1 MELYTQTAF
10 ELSKHLTLRYSTS
23 FGISSRLFQADIQPA
38 IYAIYGLVRIADEI
52 VDTYQQSDSAQRL
65 DALEQ
70 ETYRAIATCYSP
82 NPIVHAF
89 AMTCTEYQ
97 IEHELIEAFFTSMR
111 MDLTP
116 RDYTEADYATYIYGS
131 AEVIGLMCLTIFTK
145 GDIAQYQTLAPGA
158 RALGAAYQK
167 VNFLRDMASDHQER
181 GRLYFPGVTF
191 ESFTEA
197 DKQAIIADIDADFAT
212 ALPYLKQLPR
222 SSKKATVLSYRYY
235 SLLLKTLKNTPAATI
250 QTRRVRVP
258 AWRKLSLLAAV
269 SLGLGVAS

>member
-70 ETYRAIATCYSP
+70 ETYRAITTHYSP

-89 AMTCTEYQ
+89 AMTCAEHQ

-145 GDIAQYQTLAPGA
+145 GDITQYQALTSGA

-167 VNFLRDMASDHQER
+167 VNFLRDMAADHQER

-258 AWRKLSLLAAV
+258 AWRKLSLLMAV